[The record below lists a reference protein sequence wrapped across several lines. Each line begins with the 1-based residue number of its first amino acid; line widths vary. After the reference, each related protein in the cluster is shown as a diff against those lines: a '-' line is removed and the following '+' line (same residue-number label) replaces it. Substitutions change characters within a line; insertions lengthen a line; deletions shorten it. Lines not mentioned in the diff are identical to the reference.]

1 MTTEIQDEYYRDAL
15 SSLEKTISKAEQCT
29 PEEKD
34 RLRREVAGLR
44 EMHEKLR
51 KGQVEIVI
59 FGEISTG
66 KSALINAL
74 LGKQKAAVDVRGGWT
89 REVWQVPWDGCGY
102 CIPSLADSRVVLV
115 DTPGVNEV
123 GGQDRG
129 DLAKEAAQRADL
141 ILFVTDSDLND
152 VEYAALVTLAALHKP
167 IIVVLN
173 KVDLYSRDQR
183 TRLLEVLRNDRLV
196 DIVPSEQIVTAAAD
210 PREKEYI
217 LTAADGTERSEW
229 RRPAVDIADLK
240 ELILRVLDK
249 EGLSLLAINAAL
261 YASDQSDRIA
271 TLRIELRNRQANK
284 VIWS

>member
-1 MTTEIQDEYYRDAL
+1 
-15 SSLEKTISKAEQCT
+15 
-29 PEEKD
+29 
-34 RLRREVAGLR
+34 
-44 EMHEKLR
+44 
-51 KGQVEIVI
+51 
-59 FGEISTG
+59 
-66 KSALINAL
+66 
-74 LGKQKAAVDVRGGWT
+74 
-89 REVWQVPWDGCGY
+89 
-102 CIPSLADSRVVLV
+102 
-115 DTPGVNEV
+115 
-123 GGQDRG
+123 
-129 DLAKEAAQRADL
+129 
-141 ILFVTDSDLND
+141 
-152 VEYAALVTLAALHKP
+152 LVTLAALHKP

-229 RRPAVDIADLK
+229 RRPAVDIADL
-240 ELILRVLDK
+240 RVLDK

-284 VIWS
+284 VIWSYAVVKSLAVGLNPVPAFDVAGGTAADAALVMTLASVYGLEVTWKHAGELVWSIIMAAGWTSLSVAATSMLLSAAKLIPIKGQLLVAIPQGAAAGYGSYIVGQAAKYYFEHGSSWGNESPKQVVQRILADAERDSVLQNLKEEIRRKLTFNRHAAP